1 MKKVWR
7 FLKKVKIELPY
18 DSTILLVD
26 VYLRKLKANL
36 KKYSV
41 HPRVHHIIYNN
52 QDMEAT

>member
-7 FLKKVKIELPY
+7 FLKRVKIELPY
-18 DSTILLVD
+18 DSTILLV
-26 VYLRKLKANL
+26 VHTWRKLKANL
-36 KKYSV
+36 KKYSM